1 MKKDEQK
8 TKKKKKEPINSQQIL
23 KFAPEVPLAVNIY
36 KDKIMKTPIMDFTIM
51 LFYKFS
57 ERTNMSVYEGYKK
70 AKSLS
75 SIVNR

>member
-1 MKKDEQK
+1 MSKRQK
-8 TKKKKKEPINSQQIL
+8 KKKKKEPINSQQIL

-36 KDKIMKTPIMDFTIM
+36 KDKIMKTLTMDFTIM

-57 ERTNMSVYEGYKK
+57 ERTNMSVYEGFKT

-75 SIVNR
+75 STVNK

>member
-1 MKKDEQK
+1 M
-8 TKKKKKEPINSQQIL
+8 
-23 KFAPEVPLAVNIY
+23 NIY

-75 SIVNR
+75 STVNK